1 MTKTPQQQEKSLKLM
16 RSVVINMGI
25 LLIFG
30 TLALFVAVIM
40 KANSSP
46 EKQKPV
52 EVIKS
57 TSGKCAE
64 YLATDLSVIGNIISS
79 DNNNGILT
87 ITTTKQLLIFDICKG
102 KVVAKFSSASN

>member
-25 LLIFG
+25 LLIVG

-46 EKQKPV
+46 EEQQPV
-52 EVIKS
+52 EVIQS
-57 TSGKCAE
+57 TSGKCTQ
-64 YLATDLSVIGNIISS
+64 YPATDLSVIGNIISS

-87 ITTTKQLLIFDICKG
+87 ITTTKQVLIFDICKG
-102 KVVAKFSSASN
+102 KVVAKFSSKIN